1 MLRRSGVPAL
11 LIALA
16 VPLGLTPV
24 AAAAPASDVAPRAVA
39 GRCPATA
46 LADRAVIRTEA
57 GARLGT
63 ARMYVSQSG
72 DQFVFCVRIT
82 PVERLRSRDT
92 VAFLRHSTVDADGHQ
107 SPSMSIGLSW
117 RHPFVLY
124 GTFEPGSGVVAV
136 ATLRTPAGTKGTAR
150 VSGTVG

>member
-57 GARLGT
+57 GVARTHYTTKDGT
-63 ARMYVSQSG
+63 RKAAS
-72 DQFVFCVRIT
+72 
-82 PVERLRSRDT
+82 RSRDRW
-92 VAFLRHSTVDADGHQ
+92 AA
-107 SPSMSIGLSW
+107 MSSLDKSVEGAKDLTMAA
-117 RHPFVLY
+117 V
-124 GTFEPGSGVVAV
+124 VVA
-136 ATLRTPAGTKGTAR
+136 LCEFCR
-150 VSGTVG
+150 

>member
-1 MLRRSGVPAL
+1 MLRRLGVPAL

-16 VPLGLTPV
+16 VPLGLTP
-24 AAAAPASDVAPRAVA
+24 ATGAAPASDVAPRAVA
-39 GRCPATA
+39 SRCPATA
-46 LADRAVIRTEA
+46 LTDRAVVRTKA

-63 ARMYVSQSG
+63 ARMYLAPSG
-72 DQFVFCVRIT
+72 DEFVFCVRVT

-92 VAFLRHSTVDADGHQ
+92 VAFLRHSTVDADGQ
-107 SPSMSIGLSW
+107 RSPSMSIGMSW

-124 GTFEPGSGVVAV
+124 GTFEPGSGLVAV

-150 VSGTVG
+150 VSGTVS